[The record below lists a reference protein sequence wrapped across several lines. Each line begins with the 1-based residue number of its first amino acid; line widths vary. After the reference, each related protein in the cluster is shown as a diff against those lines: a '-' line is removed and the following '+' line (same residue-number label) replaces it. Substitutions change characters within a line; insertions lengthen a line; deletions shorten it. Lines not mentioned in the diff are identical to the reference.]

1 MGKNRRI
8 QLECLDTRTNETVL
22 VDSVEEIETF
32 KWLLKA
38 MQLGIVRDFKYQPCS
53 FTLSE
58 PVKYVNSK
66 GKTRTLFQEHIYSPD
81 FLISVNP

>member
-38 MQLGIVRDFKYQPCS
+38 M
-53 FTLSE
+53 
-58 PVKYVNSK
+58 
-66 GKTRTLFQEHIYSPD
+66 
-81 FLISVNP
+81 

>member
-8 QLECLDTRTNETVL
+8 QLECLDTRTNTKVL

-38 MQLGIVRDFKYQPCS
+38 MQLGIVKDFKY
-53 FTLSE
+53 
-58 PVKYVNSK
+58 
-66 GKTRTLFQEHIYSPD
+66 
-81 FLISVNP
+81 